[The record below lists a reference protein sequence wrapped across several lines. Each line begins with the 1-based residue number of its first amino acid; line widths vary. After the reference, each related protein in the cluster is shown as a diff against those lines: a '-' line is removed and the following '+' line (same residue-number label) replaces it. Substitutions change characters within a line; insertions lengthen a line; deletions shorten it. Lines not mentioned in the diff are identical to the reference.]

1 MSDSVDCP
9 VCFETPSG
17 EVHQCNNGHTYCLS
31 CWRNFQPR
39 RCPECRI
46 PLADNNRS
54 RAQEQRIAV
63 LPAIC
68 PHCDLATTRGGLAA
82 HVVSCEK
89 KPVVCAAAK
98 SGCIWTGI
106 VSEQAAH
113 QASCLRCITEQLV
126 KPLNDEIERL
136 REVIILKDTTLED
149 MNRRVRRLEQVRP
162 READDSPAFER
173 RVRQHAA
180 PDDTSIQQM
189 TVGPAVDAL
198 QIHVEDGRVAATA
211 CSRLERLCVDD
222 ANRQPATD
230 AGAIEAALP
239 GMRAHFGDANV
250 LDKACRLLR
259 NVTCPD
265 DSAGGNRKQRAAD
278 SGAIEVVVAAMLR
291 HPQEANVQHQGS
303 AALRNICASV
313 DDAAATRKQ
322 RAFNVG
328 AIRVVITAMR
338 NHPADPNV
346 QEQGSWALRDMCT
359 GTDAAVIRR
368 VAAAVS
374 AGARDV
380 IGAAMS
386 AYPRNLRVRH
396 YGQQMLDVVL
406 A

>member
-1 MSDSVDCP
+1 MPDSVDCP

-54 RAQEQRIAV
+54 RAQEQRIAA

-68 PHCDLATTRGGLAA
+68 SHCDLATTRGELSA
-82 HVVSCEK
+82 HVLSCEK

-98 SGCIWTGI
+98 AGCIWTGI

-113 QASCLRCITEQLV
+113 QASCPQCITEQLL
-126 KPLNDEIERL
+126 KPLKDEVERL
-136 REVIILKDTTLED
+136 REVIILKDTVLED

-162 READDSPAFER
+162 READESQAFER
-173 RVRQHAA
+173 RVRQHVA

-189 TVGPAVDAL
+189 TVGPAVNAL
-198 QIHVEDGRVAATA
+198 RIHVEDGRVAATA
-211 CSRLERLCVDD
+211 CSRLERLCVDE

-239 GMRAHFGDANV
+239 GMRAHAGDANV
-250 LDKACRLLR
+250 QDQACRLLR
-259 NVTCPD
+259 NITCPD
-265 DSAGGNRKQRAAD
+265 DSVGGNRKQRATD

-291 HPQEANVQHQGS
+291 HPQEAKVQHQGS
-303 AALRNICASV
+303 AALRNICASI
-313 DDAAATRKQ
+313 DDAAAARKQ
-322 RAFNVG
+322 RAFNAG
-328 AIRVVITAMR
+328 AIQVVITAMR
-338 NHPADPNV
+338 NHPTDSNV

-359 GTDAAVIRR
+359 GTEAAAIRR
-368 VAAAVS
+368 VVAAEA
-374 AGARDV
+374 AGARDI
-380 IGAAMS
+380 IGAALS
-386 AYPRNLRVRH
+386 AHPRNARVRH
-396 YGQQMLDVVL
+396 HGQHMLDVVL